1 MWHPAVEFAVLAME
15 MLPLLTQQENICAI
29 YESYLNNVN
38 DDIEMGSIGGRTRG
52 QGMKEEG
59 RGSLMNDCNE
69 NLR

>member
-15 MLPLLTQQENICAI
+15 MFLLLTQQENICAI

-38 DDIEMGSIGGRTRG
+38 DDIEMGSMGKTMRG
-52 QGMKEEG
+52 QGEKGER